1 MLEWYAEAGQDGSAE
16 HVEEKGM
23 YHCHIHFY
31 FIGHHCRVF
40 DMIQGTAP
48 LDNFTHEYSES
59 EKPDKKQ
66 SAKADVIL
74 LNLQGMDGTGDLCRI
89 LADKKK
95 KAELIVL
102 ASREQIPF
110 LAESMAELWDIW
122 TMPMEDDEIRFRIR
136 RWQQLCKTDKDYW
149 QTSHY
154 LDATINNI
162 PNLIWYKDK
171 DGVHEKVNE
180 SFCQS
185 VNKTMQQ
192 VEGQRHAYIWDVE
205 QDDPACIESEREV
218 MSTGKTCISEETI
231 QTGDGLRLL
240 TTYKSPLYDLDG
252 SVMGTVGIG
261 IDITQGTYLRT
272 GADEEKPYAGSGLY
286 FHGLRHHDP
295 LSGRLPYSQRKQS
308 SP

>member
-1 MLEWYAEAGQDGSAE
+1 
-16 HVEEKGM
+16 
-23 YHCHIHFY
+23 
-31 FIGHHCRVF
+31 
-40 DMIQGTAP
+40 
-48 LDNFTHEYSES
+48 
-59 EKPDKKQ
+59 
-66 SAKADVIL
+66 
-74 LNLQGMDGTGDLCRI
+74 
-89 LADKKK
+89 
-95 KAELIVL
+95 
-102 ASREQIPF
+102 
-110 LAESMAELWDIW
+110 
-122 TMPMEDDEIRFRIR
+122 MEDDEIRFRIR

-205 QDDPACIESEREV
+205 QDDPACIESEQEV

-261 IDITQGTYLRT
+261 IDITQERTYERELMKKNRT
-272 GADEEKPYAGSGLY
+272 LEAVFTSMDCGIMTHSLDGCRILSVNRAALKILGYESEEELFEDGFDMVAGLS
-286 FHGLRHHDP
+286 HG
-295 LSGRLPYSQRKQS
+295 
-308 SP
+308 